1 MQALT
6 MVFYAVLTLGILVFI
21 HELGHFLAAKLMG
34 MRVDRFSLG
43 FPPRAF
49 GKVIGD
55 TDYCVSWFPIGG
67 YVKIAGMVDESF
79 DTEFLKSEPQPW
91 EFRAKSLWARILVI
105 SAGVIMNTL
114 LALFIFWWVHYSQG
128 KQIDLTT
135 TVGYVLDGSASQ
147 KAGVQPGDRIISIN
161 GKSISYWEEIPSTI
175 YLDNIGDDIVLNID
189 RRGEKKEFFIP
200 RKSIPDSSPQ
210 ALGLIGSPVVP
221 AIHSLQPGN
230 PAEKFGLLP
239 GDYIVAL
246 NDTPVTLDLDV
257 IRIVRSHANIPLK
270 LTYKRGDSVN
280 SGMIT
285 PNGNGQIGIRIENKY
300 IGPSQHIQ
308 YTLFEA
314 FPEGLNEVIQAPV
327 LFFTSIKQI
336 VVGKLAFKDS
346 FGGPIKIAQY
356 ATESAS
362 YGFLSYIYFLAN
374 LSMALATINILPF
387 PALDG
392 GHLAI
397 MLIESVIRRELPN
410 KAKIIIQ
417 QAGFLL
423 ILALMAFV
431 IYNDIVHF

>member
-1 MQALT
+1 MQAIT

-49 GKVIGD
+49 GKKVGD
-55 TDYCVSWFPIGG
+55 TDYCISWIPIGG

-79 DTEFLKSEPQPW
+79 DTEFLKNEPQPW
-91 EFRAKSLWARILVI
+91 EFRAKSLWARIFVI
-105 SAGVIMNTL
+105 SAGVLMNTL
-114 LALFIFWWVHYSQG
+114 LALAIFWWVHYSQG
-128 KQIDLTT
+128 KQINLTT

-147 KAGVQPGDRIISIN
+147 KAGIQPGDKILSIN
-161 GKSISYWEEIPSTI
+161 GKRISYWEEIPSTI
-175 YLDNIGDDIVLNID
+175 YLDNIGDDITIKAERHGTQQD
-189 RRGEKKEFFIP
+189 FFIP
-200 RKSIPDSSPQ
+200 RKSIPDSSPL
-210 ALGLIGSPVVP
+210 ALGLIEAPVVP
-221 AIHSLQPGN
+221 SIHSLEAGK

-239 GDYIVAL
+239 GDYIIAL
-246 NDTPVTLDLDV
+246 NDSAVTLDLDV
-257 IRIVRSHANIPLK
+257 VKIISTNANKPVKI
-270 LTYKRGDSVN
+270 TWKRGDAVQ

-285 PNGNGQIGIRIENKY
+285 PNESGKIGIRIENKY
-300 IGPSQHIQ
+300 IGQSRHVQ
-308 YTLFEA
+308 YSILEA
-314 FPEGLNEVIQAPV
+314 FPQGLAEVIQAPV

-336 VVGKLAFKDS
+336 IVGKIAFKDS

-362 YGFLSYIYFLAN
+362 YGILSYIYFLAN
-374 LSMALATINILPF
+374 LSMALATINILPI

-392 GHLAI
+392 GHLTMMVLEA
-397 MLIESVIRRELPN
+397 VFRREIPN
-410 KAKIIIQ
+410 RAKIIIQ

-423 ILALMAFV
+423 ILALMVFV